1 MVPKT
6 NQGPLN
12 LNNMF
17 LQVPPELKPEN
28 QRQKN
33 IFHERSV
40 MSPCQQRRLVTKN
53 VQLQMMHSEL
63 QFDFVLPHE
72 EGELKVMRNLTS

>member
-1 MVPKT
+1 
-6 NQGPLN
+6 
-12 LNNMF
+12 
-17 LQVPPELKPEN
+17 
-28 QRQKN
+28 
-33 IFHERSV
+33 

-72 EGELKVMRNLTS
+72 EGELKVTRNLTS